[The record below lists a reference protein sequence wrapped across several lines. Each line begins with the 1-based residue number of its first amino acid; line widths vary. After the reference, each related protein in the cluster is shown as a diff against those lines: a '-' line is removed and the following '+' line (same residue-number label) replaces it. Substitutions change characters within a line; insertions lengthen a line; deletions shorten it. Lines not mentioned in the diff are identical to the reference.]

1 MSTPSPVFVY
11 SEQMRLIVGLVLAAS
26 LGAQEQAPPGL
37 VRGKLESRAGTLTS
51 GELSIRSA
59 EGPLW
64 LCSYNDKTYIERERL
79 RIAAPGL
86 KPGDSIEMV
95 TSRSSGPCYARTVH
109 ILTDPAPR
117 ARLRARRPAWESI
130 APRGNL
136 TFAGIVLR
144 LDATSM
150 LLRTRF
156 DGQRTVLLRQ
166 DTGFAGSG
174 RTVDSSELRV
184 NTRVF
189 VRAGR
194 NLWGDLEAYQVV
206 WGEILPGR

>member
-1 MSTPSPVFVY
+1 
-11 SEQMRLIVGLVLAAS
+11 MRLIAGLVLAAS

-59 EGPLW
+59 DGLLW

-109 ILTDPAPR
+109 ILTNPAPSTLSSAQR
-117 ARLRARRPAWESI
+117 ARLRAWRPAWESI

-156 DGQRTVLLRQ
+156 DGQKTVLLRQ

-194 NLWGDLEAYQVV
+194 NPWGDLEAYQVV

>member
-1 MSTPSPVFVY
+1 
-11 SEQMRLIVGLVLAAS
+11 MRLIVGLVLAAW

-59 EGPLW
+59 DGLLW

-79 RIAAPGL
+79 RIAAPSL

-109 ILTDPAPR
+109 ILTDLPPSMPSSAQR
-117 ARLRARRPAWESI
+117 ARLRAGRPAWESI

-156 DGQRTVLLRQ
+156 DGQKTVLLRQ

-194 NLWGDLEAYQVV
+194 NPWGDLEAYQVV

>member
-1 MSTPSPVFVY
+1 
-11 SEQMRLIVGLVLAAS
+11 MRLIVGLVFAAV

-37 VRGKLESRAGTLTS
+37 VRGKLESWAGTLTG
-51 GELSIRSA
+51 GELCIRSA
-59 EGPLW
+59 EGLLW
-64 LCSYNDKTYIERERL
+64 VCAYNDKTYIERERL

-95 TSRSSGPCYARTVH
+95 TTRSSGPCYARTVH
-109 ILTDPAPR
+109 ILTEPAPP
-117 ARLRARRPAWESI
+117 ARLRAGRPGWPGWESI

-136 TFAGIVLR
+136 TFTGIVLR
-144 LDATSM
+144 RDATSM
-150 LLRTRF
+150 LLRTRL

-174 RTVDSSELRV
+174 RSVDSSELRV

-194 NLWGDLEAYQVV
+194 NPWGDLEAYQVV